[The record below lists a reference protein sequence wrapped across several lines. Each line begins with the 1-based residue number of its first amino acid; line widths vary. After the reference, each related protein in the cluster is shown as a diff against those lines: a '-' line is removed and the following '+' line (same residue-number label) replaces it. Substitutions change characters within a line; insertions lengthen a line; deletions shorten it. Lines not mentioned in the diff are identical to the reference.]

1 MVNPSMDASATAPTT
16 TRNRSM
22 SVIPLYRNWAVRI
35 RQRWVR
41 LWGTQARGLGKSLRR
56 YLSVLPIFGYNMRQ
70 SRAVDQLLL
79 GKREKEMASK
89 QTILMVDDQMSVRT
103 LVQDY
108 LTQEGY
114 RVVVASNGKEALYAA
129 RHEKPDLILL
139 DIMMPEMGGYDFIRA
154 HRQECNTPIILLT
167 AKLDETDKVLGLELG
182 ADDYV
187 TKPFGMRELVAR
199 VHAVLRRTGR
209 QDVQVDVLRVG
220 AIVLDRSAMTVT
232 VDDAPV
238 HLTPSEF
245 KLLETLMTYP
255 GRAFSRLDLLEA
267 LQGVALQGAE
277 STINIHIRNLRAK
290 IEPDPKHPSYIETV
304 FGVGYRLCSD

>member
-1 MVNPSMDASATAPTT
+1 
-16 TRNRSM
+16 
-22 SVIPLYRNWAVRI
+22 
-35 RQRWVR
+35 
-41 LWGTQARGLGKSLRR
+41 LGNSLQGYLSLRSFFR
-56 YLSVLPIFGYNMRQ
+56 YNARQNRAAGQRLSQRGN
-70 SRAVDQLLL
+70 
-79 GKREKEMASK
+79 EMAPK
-89 QTILMVDDQMSVRT
+89 KTILMVDDQMSVRT
-103 LVQDY
+103 LVQEY

-199 VHAVLRRTGR
+199 IHAVLRRTDQQGP
-209 QDVQVDVLRVG
+209 QADVLCVG
-220 AIVLDRSAMTVT
+220 AITLDKSAMTVA
-232 VDDAPV
+232 VDDTPV

-245 KLLETLMTYP
+245 KLLETLMSQP

-267 LQGVALQGAE
+267 LQGIALEGAE
-277 STINIHIRNLRAK
+277 STINVHIRNLRAK

-304 FGVGYRLCSD
+304 FGVGYRLCSE